1 MLHTLHIVAHLTYC
15 CTPYILLHTL
25 NIVAHINFNQNGGH
39 IKTLQVVTPVFSSSN
54 VYRFSTPMQES
65 GGLNLQF
72 EQCGDIMRHPL
83 RQSEPSLAGS
93 LSLIVN
99 CKSCPAQ
106 RICVGI
112 IIKFAWKVQVW

>member
-1 MLHTLHIVAHLTYC
+1 MLHTLKTVAHLKLCCTPKIMLHTLYIVAHLTYC

-54 VYRFSTPMQES
+54 VYRFSTPIQES

-72 EQCGDIMRHPL
+72 AQYGHIMRHCAISTHTIRAEL
-83 RQSEPSLAGS
+83 GRKL
-93 LSLIVN
+93 VTD
-99 CKSCPAQ
+99 CKM
-106 RICVGI
+106 
-112 IIKFAWKVQVW
+112 

>member
-72 EQCGDIMRHPL
+72 EQCGDIMRHRGISTQTISAKL
-83 RQSEPSLAGS
+83 GQKL
-93 LSLIVN
+93 VTD
-99 CKSCPAQ
+99 CKM
-106 RICVGI
+106 
-112 IIKFAWKVQVW
+112 

>member
-72 EQCGDIMRHPL
+72 EQCGDIMRHRAISTQTIRAKL
-83 RQSEPSLAGS
+83 GRKL
-93 LSLIVN
+93 VTD
-99 CKSCPAQ
+99 CKL
-106 RICVGI
+106 
-112 IIKFAWKVQVW
+112 